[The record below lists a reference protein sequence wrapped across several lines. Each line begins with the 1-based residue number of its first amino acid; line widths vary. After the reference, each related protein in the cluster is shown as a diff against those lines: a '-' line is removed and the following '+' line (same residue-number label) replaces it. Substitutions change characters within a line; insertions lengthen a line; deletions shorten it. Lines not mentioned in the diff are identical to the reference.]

1 MSDNANYDL
10 SNNIGDDTDTT
21 STKPISHSEIQD
33 KSVKD
38 SIANNQNITAQVQ
51 ARQISEPKVEN
62 QANMNKSN
70 TATNSANDFTQ
81 VQDLPLGTP
90 QGQQTIMPNNPL
102 NTNSNNAPNS
112 GTGVNSQAQSQH
124 NSAPIKS
131 TAFNQRDDINNP
143 HTADT
148 DGNEETHFGYKTVN
162 KAEKQARV
170 ADVFTSVAKKYD
182 IMNDLMSFGI
192 HRLWKRFAISL
203 SGVRAGQHVLDI
215 AGGTGD
221 LAKVFS
227 REVGRNGHVVL
238 SDINAAMLE
247 VGRERLINAGCNN
260 VDFVLANAETLAPF
274 DDESFDLLTIS
285 FGLRNVT
292 DKDAALRSMYRVLKP
307 GGRLLILEFSKP
319 IFEPLSKAYDL
330 YSFTALPMMGKL
342 VANDAESYQYLA
354 ESIRMHP
361 DQQTLKQMMEQAGFV
376 NCDYHN
382 LTAGIVAVHRGFK
395 A

>member
-1 MSDNANYDL
+1 MSAPINTNAPEPKA
-10 SNNIGDDTDTT
+10 T
-21 STKPISHSEIQD
+21 SQNQIQD
-33 KSVKD
+33 RLIKD
-38 SIANNQNITAQVQ
+38 SITQQQHISAQAQ
-51 ARQISEPKVEN
+51 ARQSPLPTAEP
-62 QANMNKSN
+62 
-70 TATNSANDFTQ
+70 FTQ
-81 VQDLPLGTP
+81 VSDLPIGAP
-90 QGQQTIMPNNPL
+90 QGQQATMPNSDKNAASSKSDAQPA
-102 NTNSNNAPNS
+102 NTA
-112 GTGVNSQAQSQH
+112 TTQQSL
-124 NSAPIKS
+124 
-131 TAFNQRDDINNP
+131 FNQRDDINNP

-148 DGNEETHFGYKTVN
+148 DGAEQTHFGYKTVN

-192 HRLWKRFAISL
+192 HRLWKRYAISL

-227 REVGRNGHVVL
+227 REVGRHGHVVL

-274 DDESFDLLTIS
+274 DDESFDLVTIS

-330 YSFTALPMMGKL
+330 YSFTALPIMGKII
-342 VANDAESYQYLA
+342 ANDSESYQYLA

-361 DQQTLKQMMEQAGFV
+361 DQQTLKQMMEHAGFES
-376 NCDYHN
+376 CDYHN